1 MLILR
6 LGVVLFFLTAVSCG
20 EEGESGQKDT
30 DSDGDGIP
38 DEVEAGGDPLN
49 PRDSDSDGIPDFLD
63 EDSDNDGVPDS
74 EEGTGDRDGDGVP
87 DYLDEDENAGS
98 DSDTDTDS
106 DLNSGDLVW
115 AQGAGGAAGDLET
128 GFILTALA
136 DGSVIVTG
144 GFNGSA
150 VFGGG
155 GENEIIL
162 NSSGEADAFV
172 ARYSPDGNPAWA
184 TGAGGPGWDFGHA
197 VCALSDGS
205 SLVTGEFS
213 MEAGFGKGDSGESVL
228 TSNGESDVFIAKHSP
243 FGRIQWAEQAGG
255 SQADTALGI
264 SCASTGEFA
273 VAGSFGGLAVFGDA
287 QTSGQEIVSRGSED
301 IFIAGYAA
309 DGSLDW
315 LRSAGGLDTDI
326 ATDVELLS
334 DGSVLLTG
342 YCMARAVFGSGEPE
356 EQETGAGPFLAKY
369 GTNGNLE
376 WAVNASGQGG
386 GFSIE
391 ALGDGSILLAGS
403 FSGTLLLGEGSE
415 NETSLTSAGEQDI
428 FVASFDSEGDL
439 SWAMKTGVDSRPVI
453 TGSGRIAA
461 LNDGSFA
468 ITGNFSGTATFGA
481 GERGEEVIVSNG
493 EADIFTAMYD
503 RDGSLSWVSPAGGA
517 AGDFGVGIDS
527 TSDGSVVI
535 TGYFTSSAVFGA
547 GGPNET
553 TLQSAGMNDIFI
565 ARFSP

>member
-30 DSDGDGIP
+30 DSDGIPDSVEGDDDVDGDGLPNFRDKDSDGDGIP

-415 NETSLTSAGEQDI
+415 NETSLTSLHPGA
-428 FVASFDSEGDL
+428 V
-439 SWAMKTGVDSRPVI
+439 SR
-453 TGSGRIAA
+453 
-461 LNDGSFA
+461 
-468 ITGNFSGTATFGA
+468 
-481 GERGEEVIVSNG
+481 
-493 EADIFTAMYD
+493 
-503 RDGSLSWVSPAGGA
+503 
-517 AGDFGVGIDS
+517 
-527 TSDGSVVI
+527 
-535 TGYFTSSAVFGA
+535 
-547 GGPNET
+547 
-553 TLQSAGMNDIFI
+553 
-565 ARFSP
+565 